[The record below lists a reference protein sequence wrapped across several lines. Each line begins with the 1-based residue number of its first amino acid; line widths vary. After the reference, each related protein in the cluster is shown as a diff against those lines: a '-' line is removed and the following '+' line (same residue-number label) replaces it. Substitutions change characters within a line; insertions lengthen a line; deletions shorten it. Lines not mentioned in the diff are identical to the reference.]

1 MRWYGTKEHI
11 LNKRFEPYTPDQ
23 PEFES
28 NYRPNNRMHAISNP
42 QSNKIPNN
50 KKINQ
55 TTQRIVG
62 IIFFL
67 LIAFLIVPQFM
78 QGPPKVPLISPTP
91 IEPKIDTTT
100 PRITVNV
107 DQEGTIL
114 PPVDP
119 NASSKQISEPIIQP
133 ISSQPA
139 NDLTKSDTSLPKI
152 ELGTSNDIPII
163 PTNIIKPE
171 PVKTAEPVKTTEPA
185 KTTEPV
191 KTAIISK
198 PEPTNAITKPE
209 IPQQKQVNKTAPANT
224 AKLPAISLVSVTQLP
239 TNTNTKSQKNIDNKP
254 TKPQGTYAVQAGVFS
269 QQTNANDIYQ
279 KLKSAGYPASI
290 LRAGTQFKVRVGP
303 FSSEATARATMSK
316 LQKSGHAT
324 SLIKP

>member
-1 MRWYGTKEHI
+1 M
-11 LNKRFEPYTPDQ
+11 NKQFEPHSSFQ
-23 PEFES
+23 PEFEP
-28 NYRPNNRMHAISNP
+28 NYRSNHRMHATPNP
-42 QSNKIPNN
+42 QSNQTPSN

-62 IIFFL
+62 IVFFL

-78 QGPPKVPLISPTP
+78 QGPPKVPVIQATP

-119 NASSKQISEPIIQP
+119 NAVSVTPE
-133 ISSQPA
+133 
-139 NDLTKSDTSLPKI
+139 TKSPELTAPPLTQPNTDLSKTDNTTLPPL
-152 ELGTSNDIPII
+152 ELGTSNAIPVI

-171 PVKTAEPVKTTEPA
+171 PVKISEPVKIP
-185 KTTEPV
+185 EPV
-191 KTAIISK
+191 KTAVIPKTEPAKVISK
-198 PEPTNAITKPE
+198 PEPAKVIAKPE
-209 IPQQKQVNKTAPANT
+209 SPPQKTNNKMPPAN
-224 AKLPAISLVSVTQLP
+224 ASKLPAISLVSVAQLP
-239 TNTNTKSQKNIDNKP
+239 TATNTSVPKNTASKP
-254 TKPQGTYAVQAGVFS
+254 TSSQGTYAVQAGVFS
-269 QQTNANDIYQ
+269 QQANANDIYK

-290 LRAGTQFKVRVGP
+290 LRSGNQYKVRVGP
-303 FSSEATARATMSK
+303 FSTEASARATMSK
-316 LQKSGHAT
+316 LQNSGHAA